1 MNRSLIDD
9 EGNEFPISSM
19 VVEGEYLTLDGKSRR
34 TSGDVFMDY
43 RPGLV
48 VYHFIKLIVGID
60 IHLQTMSNKN
70 STKVRYL
77 LPHSKH
83 EILMEAISNRE
94 DPAGYI
100 E

>member
-1 MNRSLIDD
+1 MIDD
-9 EGNEFPISSM
+9 EGNKFPIFSM

-34 TSGDVFMDY
+34 TSVHVFMDY
-43 RPGLV
+43 RIGSM
-48 VYHFIKLIVGID
+48 VYHFKNLIVGMH
-60 IHLQTMSNKN
+60 IHLQTMSMKN
-70 STKVRYL
+70 STKVRYF

-83 EILMEAISNRE
+83 ERLMGEISKRE